1 MALAATLIRLPAGT
15 VGDIYTP
22 VNVQIAV
29 SNRFSLYA
37 YYMRNPQ
44 GIYPTIVLLIV
55 AKYQTLNETT
65 LFTIPQTTHNR
76 EHDLRSVQFAA
87 AYPSF
92 VSPGILAPGLARA
105 VHSLDRYTSSESV
118 ASTLRTIT

>member
-1 MALAATLIRLPAGT
+1 
-15 VGDIYTP
+15 
-22 VNVQIAV
+22 
-29 SNRFSLYA
+29 
-37 YYMRNPQ
+37 MRNPQ

-65 LFTIPQTTHNR
+65 LFTIPQTTTNHNQ

-92 VSPGILAPGLARA
+92 VSSGIPAPEPAQPVL
-105 VHSLDRYTSSESV
+105 SLDSCQHWKR
-118 ASTLRTIT
+118 